1 MMTTTRARTLDGI
14 AAQAPDLRGVWKRD
28 LQTGDW
34 VIVRTRNSVYT
45 LAVLGDGKFG
55 VCGGWFQT
63 AANAPSRVGVLGC
76 TWGGR
81 AILTGMV
88 AAPGMFLEF
97 DNDVRTT
104 QIREVQVIRGNL
116 SDSIN

>member
-1 MMTTTRARTLDGI
+1 MHTTRARTLDRI

-28 LQTGDW
+28 LEAGDW

-45 LAVLGDGKFG
+45 LVVLTDGKFAVG
-55 VCGGWFQT
+55 GGWFQ
-63 AANAPSRVGVLGC
+63 ASPNAPERVGVLGC

-104 QIREVQVIRGNL
+104 QIRDVKVIRG
-116 SDSIN
+116 SGSPSIH

>member
-1 MMTTTRARTLDGI
+1 MHTTRARTLDSI
-14 AAQAPDLRGVWKRD
+14 AAHAPDLRGVWKRD
-28 LQTGDW
+28 LEAGDW

-45 LAVLGDGKFG
+45 LIVLTDGKFA
-55 VCGGWFQT
+55 VAGGWFQ
-63 AANAPSRVGVLGC
+63 ASPNAPDRVGVLGC

-88 AAPGMFLEF
+88 AAPGMVLEF

-104 QIREVQVIRGNL
+104 QSRDVKVIRASG
-116 SDSIN
+116 SQSVH